1 MSESK
6 RGKPIKN
13 FVTLTHVLIHKPTY
27 TMTWIFTI
35 HEPSQ
40 KMVAL
45 ASIQAMPGSVQTTTQ
60 DVGRYYS
67 ERRQRTVNG

>member
-1 MSESK
+1 MSEPK
-6 RGKPIKN
+6 RGKPGKPIKN

-27 TMTWIFTI
+27 TMTWI

-67 ERRQRTVNG
+67 ERHQRTVNG